1 MLTTQQIINLA
12 RKQEWWN
19 EFNEK
24 RVFSIEASALRAL
37 KAKRYEAFLSSAF
50 IFDNLDW
57 FTRAEQFA
65 KLCKE
70 EENKNLVPEYD
81 LVVSKKV
88 VARFYPNNQRTLSA
102 ELLSKAAAEILK
114 ESNIA
119 YDYLRYE
126 PEEKAY
132 VAYKDSPSWVRR

>member
-19 EFNEK
+19 EFDK
-24 RVFSIEASALRAL
+24 QRTSSVEALARHALNTGQYASFL
-37 KAKRYEAFLSSAF
+37 AAAFL
-50 IFDNLDW
+50 FDNWDW
-57 FTRAEQFA
+57 FTRAKQFA

-70 EENKNLVPEYD
+70 EENKNSVPEYD
-81 LVVSKKV
+81 LVASKKV
-88 VARFYPNNQRTLSA
+88 VAKFYLNNQTLSK
-102 ELLSKAAAEILK
+102 ELLSKAAEILK

-119 YDYLRYE
+119 FDYIRYV

-132 VAYKDSPSWVRR
+132 VAYKKSSSWVRK

>member
-19 EFNEK
+19 EFDKK
-24 RVFSIEASALRAL
+24 RKFSVEAFALFAL
-37 KAKRYEAFLSSAF
+37 KAKRYEPFLSAAF

-70 EENKNLVPEYD
+70 EENKND
-81 LVVSKKV
+81 G
-88 VARFYPNNQRTLSA
+88 FQRIT
-102 ELLSKAAAEILK
+102 
-114 ESNIA
+114 
-119 YDYLRYE
+119 
-126 PEEKAY
+126 
-132 VAYKDSPSWVRR
+132 

>member
-19 EFNEK
+19 EFDEK
-24 RVFSIEASALRAL
+24 RHLSVEDLALHAL
-37 KAKRYEAFLSSAF
+37 NTRRYTSFLIGAF

-70 EENKNLVPEYD
+70 EENKNSVPEYD
-81 LVVSKKV
+81 LVASKKV
-88 VARFYPNNQRTLSA
+88 VARFYPKNQMPSKGF
-102 ELLSKAAAEILK
+102 LSKIAETLK

-119 YDYLRYE
+119 YDYLKYE

-132 VAYKDSPSWVRR
+132 VAYKNSASWVRR

>member
-19 EFNEK
+19 EFDEK
-24 RVFSIEASALRAL
+24 RRISIK
-37 KAKRYEAFLSSAF
+37 KAAQYAIKSRNYKIFLAESF
-50 IFDNLDW
+50 IFDNSDW
-57 FTRAEQFA
+57 FTRAEKFA
-65 KLCKE
+65 QLCKE

-102 ELLSKAAAEILK
+102 ELLSKTAAEILK

>member
-1 MLTTQQIINLA
+1 MLTAKQIIDLA
-12 RKQEWWN
+12 RKQDWWN
-19 EFNEK
+19 EFDKK
-24 RVFSIEASALRAL
+24 RKTSVEDLALHAL
-37 KAKRYEAFLSSAF
+37 DIGRYEFFLLGAFH
-50 IFDNLDW
+50 FDNSDW
-57 FTRAEQFA
+57 FIRVAQFA

-70 EENKNLVPEYD
+70 EENKNSVPEYD
-81 LVVSKKV
+81 LVASKKV

-102 ELLSKAAAEILK
+102 ELLSKTAAEILK

-132 VAYKDSPSWVRR
+132 VAYKNSVSWVRR